1 MPESY
6 SFSPQFATIRS
17 ASPLEGMRPVKA
29 IHTALQFQPQKFL
42 EVKSSQPELVS
53 QGWASGLK
61 EGIGDALKGITT
73 AYVTEREKKDKKD
86 WNIEGPRVISR
97 NSVISQGHY
106 LTNDPKREAKK
117 AQGKLNK

>member
-1 MPESY
+1 MIIYYTTVLPAVHIL
-6 SFSPQFATIRS
+6 ATE
-17 ASPLEGMRPVKA
+17 EGLDGVYVIEDSCIVAPNVTYAHIAR
-29 IHTALQFQPQKFL
+29 
-42 EVKSSQPELVS
+42 EVA
-53 QGWASGLK
+53 GCCA
-61 EGIGDALKGITT
+61 GIFGHAHH
-73 AYVTEREKKDKKD
+73 EKKDKKD